1 MNKKF
6 EVLIVKYLVNQIS
19 ELEIQELESWVE
31 KPENEAEFSKY
42 VKINYAVDTN
52 LLKLHKKDT
61 LSNEHDTIEKLHK
74 LILKDKKVYRLS
86 GFRSY
91 MKYAAIFIGITASL
105 YLIQDFAFTKTQEI
119 EPVIV
124 DQTVLTLED
133 GSQVTLQKDG
143 SFNTDNAKV
152 NAQEVIYKNLKQDP
166 SKLVYNFLTIP
177 RGEQLFLQ
185 LSDSTKVWLNSD
197 TKLKYPVQF
206 KGGLPRQV
214 ELVYGEAYFDVSPSS
229 KHNGDVFVVLQNKQ
243 KVEVVGTEFNIKAYK
258 EDVQVYTTLVEGKI
272 TVNYKNLQKI
282 LLPNQQS
289 SYNVDTGELSIKEV
303 EVYNSIA
310 WREGVFSFED
320 MPLKEIMNT
329 LKRWYDIEVIF
340 ENEQLGEEKFTG
352 KLKKGKNLSDVLE
365 SIKRFGMVSG
375 WEINDKV
382 LTIK

>member
-143 SFNTDNAKV
+143 SFDTDNAKV